1 MTATRKVAIVT
12 GAARPDGI
20 GWATALALADDGFAV
35 IVTGSTEGEVRGAA
49 EHRQISARHLDV
61 RDDTSIAALF
71 SDVDRLDALVAC
83 AGVARRETEFTPEGF
98 ADVVDVNLTGTMRC
112 CLAAHPLLTATGG
125 AIVTIGSMYS
135 LFGNGTVPAYSASKG
150 GVVQLTK
157 SLAVAWG
164 PQVRVN
170 AVLPGWIRTAMG
182 RGSVDGAGGAAILA
196 RTPAG
201 RFGAPDDV
209 AQVVRFLCSPHSRF
223 VTGAVIPADGGY
235 HCSG

>member
-1 MTATRKVAIVT
+1 MTASDKLAVVT

-20 GWATALALADDGFAV
+20 GWAVALALADDGFSV
-35 IVTGSTEGEVRGAA
+35 IVTGATEDEVRGAPK
-49 EHRQISARHLDV
+49 HRQISARPLDV
-61 RDDTSIAALF
+61 RDDASISSLF
-71 SDVDRLDALVAC
+71 KDVERLDALVTC
-83 AGVARRETEFTPEGF
+83 AGAARSKAEFTPEGF

-112 CLAAHPLLTATGG
+112 CLAAHSMLAAAGG

-135 LFGNGTVPAYSASKG
+135 LFGSAMVPAYSASKG

-170 AVLPGWIRTAMG
+170 AVLPGWIRTSMDKA
-182 RGSVDGAGGAAILA
+182 SVDGSGGAAILA

-209 AQVVRFLCSPHSRF
+209 AQVVRFLCSPLSRF
-223 VTGAVIPADGGY
+223 VSGAVIPADGGY